1 MTVIALWRPLSARPS
16 PARARRAA
24 TRGRRAATRA
34 PARSNV
40 TWELR
45 SFTATAGAIVVGFV
59 LALLYLG
66 SSMGVST
73 LGYETQQLQEQR
85 DELRRRSGLLEVQLA
100 KLGSPARIQT
110 EARRLGL
117 VHLSFVPVVPAA
129 SLAARR

>member
-24 TRGRRAATRA
+24 TRAH
-34 PARSNV
+34 ARSNV

-66 SSMGVST
+66 SSTGVST
-73 LGYETQQLQEQR
+73 LGYETQQLQAR
-85 DELRRRSGLLEVQLA
+85 HDELRRQNALLEVQLA
-100 KLGSPARIQT
+100 KLGSPARIQAET
-110 EARRLGL
+110 KRLGL
-117 VHLSFVPVVPAA
+117 VHVSFVPVVPAG